1 MLRHTALFLHRDT
14 VTPGQQIDMLKG
26 LAYMRF
32 ECAGVQALDYGN
44 DLFGGS
50 ASLREVGPWARG
62 PRFEEPQAGPP
73 CNYDTALHLD
83 FVDQAG
89 LDAYTNDEIH
99 LQVAAFNAGVSR
111 AELTARVDWWYE
123 GPPLIRRGGIRH
135 TAMFVWTD
143 DASDVA
149 RRRAFDA
156 ARHLENADAVESV
169 TIGENVGTMTTDF
182 DWILDVQLADP
193 GAAGLLLGSEVYREA
208 MLAIAPATRFERTAR
223 NSHAMRGL

>member
-1 MLRHTALFLHRDT
+1 
-14 VTPGQQIDMLKG
+14 MLKG

-32 ECAGVQALDYGN
+32 ECAGVEALDYGN

-50 ASLREVGPWARG
+50 TPLREMGPSTRG
-62 PRFEEPQAGPP
+62 PQLAESQAGPP

-89 LDAYTNDEIH
+89 LDAYTNDEVH

-111 AELTARVDWWYE
+111 AALTARVDWWYE

-135 TAMFVWTD
+135 TEMFLWTD
-143 DASDVA
+143 DASEA
-149 RRRAFDA
+149 SRRGAFDA
-156 ARHLENADAVESV
+156 ARHLENADGVESV
-169 TIGENVGTMTTDF
+169 KIGENVGAVTTNF
-182 DWILDVQLADP
+182 DWILNVHLADRP
-193 GAAGLLLGSEVYREA
+193 AAGLLLGSEMYREA

>member
-1 MLRHTALFLHRDT
+1 
-14 VTPGQQIDMLKG
+14 MLKG

-50 ASLREVGPWARG
+50 ASLREIEPRAGG
-62 PRFEEPQAGPP
+62 PRLGDLQAGPP

-83 FVDQAG
+83 FVDQVG
-89 LDAYTNDEIH
+89 LDAYTNDEVHI
-99 LQVAAFNAGVSR
+99 QVAAFNAGVSR

-143 DASDVA
+143 DASEVF
-149 RRRAFDA
+149 RRHAFDA
-156 ARHLENADAVESV
+156 ARHLENGDGVESV

-182 DWILDVQLADP
+182 DWILDVQLTDRR
-193 GAAGLLLGSEVYREA
+193 AAGLLLGSDLYRSA